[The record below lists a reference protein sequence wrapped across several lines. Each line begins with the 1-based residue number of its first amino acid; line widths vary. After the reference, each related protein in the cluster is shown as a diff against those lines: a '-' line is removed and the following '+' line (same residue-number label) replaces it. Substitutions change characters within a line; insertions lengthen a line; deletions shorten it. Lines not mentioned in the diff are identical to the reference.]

1 MAAAAPV
8 GASAAAAETRERC
21 KGAPP
26 RPHHP
31 RLRLAGVEP
40 WVWKG
45 TEEAVGSSAEAQAVA
60 SSEPPGRLM
69 AAGSPAAARPGSG
82 EGVQLHLSP
91 TSPTG
96 YLGVTRVANGA
107 GLGRYRAQV
116 PRHPGEGQLLYLG
129 DFSTD
134 VKAAEA
140 VARFVDVA
148 RRERGRRHLSLP
160 PAPPPNPAGNAA
172 RTLLSLVCN
181 EVLSDSADDETPG
194 ELATHLR
201 KMRP

>member
-1 MAAAAPV
+1 M
-8 GASAAAAETRERC
+8 
-21 KGAPP
+21 
-26 RPHHP
+26 
-31 RLRLAGVEP
+31 
-40 WVWKG
+40 
-45 TEEAVGSSAEAQAVA
+45 
-60 SSEPPGRLM
+60 
-69 AAGSPAAARPGSG
+69 
-82 EGVQLHLSP
+82 QLHLSP